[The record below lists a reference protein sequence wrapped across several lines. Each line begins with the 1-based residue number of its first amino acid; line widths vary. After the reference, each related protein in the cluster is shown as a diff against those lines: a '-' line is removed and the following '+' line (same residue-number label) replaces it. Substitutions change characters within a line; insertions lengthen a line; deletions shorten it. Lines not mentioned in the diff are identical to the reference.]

1 MTVLEFRTNWKASK
15 RICKKTDSEYCR
27 FIFSKASKFGWKKK
41 LNRTKLSRFCQGKN
55 IIGKYPNNLL
65 IEKESAYDSPKSI
78 IEDGIC
84 ISLASATSKSSSSE
98 DIEKQFPI
106 LSSLLD
112 EEDDWIPPSKRKNST
127 TLYETEDKLKNTS
140 NLELFVQ

>member
-1 MTVLEFRTNWKASK
+1 MTVLEFRTN
-15 RICKKTDSEYCR
+15 
-27 FIFSKASKFGWKKK
+27 IFSKASKFGWKKK
-41 LNRTKLSRFCQGKN
+41 LNRTKLQEFLPRKDITDKCCD
-55 IIGKYPNNLL
+55 NLL
-65 IEKESAYDSPKSI
+65 IEKVSVNDSPRSI
-78 IEDGIC
+78 TELGIYTAH
-84 ISLASATSKSSSSE
+84 SFATSKSNSLD

-140 NLELFVQ
+140 NRELFVQ